1 MRNKPFGM
9 DIPEGIHNNVE
20 RAVDKAVDKSHN
32 PSIVTI
38 FHLFA

>member
-9 DIPEGIHNNVE
+9 DIPEGINNNVE
-20 RAVDKAVDKSHN
+20 RAVDKAVDKSYN